1 MKLSDFV
8 AEYLEQNGVGICFMV
23 SGGAELHVLY
33 NKRIKNISFDQ
44 LIEYSFSF

>member
-23 SGGAELHVLY
+23 SGGAVLHIIDS
-33 NKRIKNISFDQ
+33 IKVNSNTLRKVNTQ
-44 LIEYSFSF
+44 Q